1 MGQWNARPEATSCC
15 CGLPAPSLATRGQ
28 EFPIFPMGLGQ
39 SGSLLLGQ
47 WSQAAAA
54 PRREGESDTQA
65 SGAKLGLKF
74 EGGPSGG
81 NDKREGTYA

>member
-1 MGQWNARPEATSCC
+1 MGQWNARPEATGCC

-39 SGSLLLGQ
+39 SDSLLLGQ

-54 PRREGESDTQA
+54 PRRDTQA
-65 SGAKLGLKF
+65 SGAKLGVKF
-74 EGGPSGG
+74 EGGPSGSGG

>member
-1 MGQWNARPEATSCC
+1 
-15 CGLPAPSLATRGQ
+15 
-28 EFPIFPMGLGQ
+28 MGLGQ